1 MANWSQIENQY
12 LLKTIQFKRPPII
25 SYKTGKSLTDM
36 LERGKN
42 MKAFIMQPNHKNH
55 IGSPCSSIF
64 DFLSMKKCDYVTML
78 EQFICKCACK

>member
-42 MKAFIMQPNHKNH
+42 ITQ
-55 IGSPCSSIF
+55 
-64 DFLSMKKCDYVTML
+64 
-78 EQFICKCACK
+78 